1 MLRKLD
7 FAQVKDNLRRY
18 FKGSESFAGQ
28 PLPEV
33 GKSLIEDA
41 PRVVRLTIWGVIA
54 FFMFLILWAS
64 FAKVDEVTR
73 GEGKAIPSSKLQK
86 IQNLEG
92 GIIAQIYAKEGEI
105 VEVGQPL
112 LRLDETRFA
121 SNVGETEADRQAMA
135 LRVERLSAEVED
147 RPLNID
153 PELRKAAPNQTAS
166 EESLYQSRKQQLHD
180 EIAGLEQQLVQR
192 QQELREFNSKRAQ
205 YANSLQLLRQEIA
218 MSEPLV
224 AQGAVSQV
232 EILRLRRSEVEN
244 RGQMDATALAI
255 PRAEAAIREV
265 QSKIEE
271 TRGKF
276 RSDALTQLNEA
287 RTELNKATATG
298 KALDDR
304 VNRTLVTSP
313 VRGIIKQL
321 LVNTIGGVI
330 QPGSD
335 IVEIV
340 PLDDTLVIEAKILPK
355 DIAFLHPGQDATVKF
370 SAYDYTIYGGLKAKL
385 EQIGADTITDE
396 DKKTTYYL
404 IRLRTDRS
412 HLGSDAKPLLIIP
425 GMVATVDIMTG
436 EKTIMSYLLK
446 PIMKARSEALRER

>member
-1 MLRKLD
+1 MLHKLD
-7 FAQVKDNLRRY
+7 IGQFKDNLRRY
-18 FKGSESFAGQ
+18 FKGSDSLHGQ

-33 GKSLIEDA
+33 NKALIEDA

-54 FFMFLILWAS
+54 FFLFLIVWAS
-64 FAKVDEVTR
+64 FAEVDEVTR
-73 GEGKAIPSSKLQK
+73 GEGKAIPSSKVQK
-86 IQNLEG
+86 VQNLEG
-92 GIIAQIYAKEGEI
+92 GIVAQIYAKEGEV

-121 SNVGETEADRQAMA
+121 SNKGETEADRQAMA

-153 PELRKAAPNQTAS
+153 PELRKAAPSQAVS
-166 EESLYQSRKQQLHD
+166 EASLYESRKQQLHD
-180 EIAGLEQQLVQR
+180 EIAGLEAQLVQR

-205 YANSLQLLRQEIA
+205 YSNSLQLLREEIG

-224 AQGAVSQV
+224 AKGAVSQV
-232 EILRLRRSEVEN
+232 EILRLRRSEVET
-244 RGQMDATALAI
+244 RGEVDATSLAI
-255 PRAEAAIREV
+255 PRAEAAVREV

-287 RTELNKATATG
+287 RADLNKANATS

-304 VNRTLVTSP
+304 VHRTLVTSP
-313 VRGIIKQL
+313 VRGIVKQL
-321 LVNTIGGVI
+321 LVNTVGGVI

-335 IVEIV
+335 IIEIV

-355 DIAFLHPGQDATVKF
+355 DIAFLHPGQEATVKF
-370 SAYDYTIYGGLKAKL
+370 TAYDYTIYGGLKAKL

-396 DKKTTYYL
+396 DKKTTYYP
-404 IRLRTDRS
+404 IRLRTESS
-412 HLGSDAKPLLIIP
+412 HLGSDAKPLQIIP

-446 PIMKARSEALRER
+446 PIIKARTEALRER

>member
-1 MLRKLD
+1 MLHKLN
-7 FAQVKDNLRRY
+7 FARFKDQMRRY
-18 FKGSESFAGQ
+18 FKGSESMAGQ

-33 GKSLIEDA
+33 PKALIEDA

-54 FFMFLILWAS
+54 FFLFLIVWAC
-64 FAKVDEVTR
+64 FAPIDEVTR
-73 GEGKAIPSSKLQK
+73 GEGKAIPSSKVQK
-86 IQNLEG
+86 VQNLEG
-92 GIIAQIYAKEGEI
+92 GIVAQIYAKEGEI

-121 SNVGETEADRQAMA
+121 SNVGETEASRLAMA
-135 LRVERLSAEVED
+135 LRVQRLSAEVEGT
-147 RPLNID
+147 PLQID
-153 PELRKAAPNQTAS
+153 EELRKAAPNQAAD
-166 EESLYQSRKQQLHD
+166 ELSLYQSRRQQLQD
-180 EIAGLEQQLVQR
+180 EIGGLDQQLVQK

-205 YANSLQLLRQEIA
+205 YANSLQLLRQEIS

-224 AQGAVSQV
+224 ARGAISQV
-232 EILRLRRSEVEN
+232 EMLRLRRSEVET
-244 RGQMDATALAI
+244 RGQMDSTALAI
-255 PRAEAAIREV
+255 PRAEAAIKEV

-276 RSDALTQLNEA
+276 RSEALTQLNEA
-287 RTELNKATATG
+287 RTELNKATATS

-304 VNRTLVTSP
+304 VNRTMVTSP
-313 VRGIIKQL
+313 VRGIVKQL

-335 IVEIV
+335 IIEIV

-355 DIAFLHPGQDATVKF
+355 DIAFLHPGQEATVKF

-404 IRLRTDRS
+404 IRLRTDKS
-412 HLGSDAKPLLIIP
+412 HLGTDEKPLLIIP
-425 GMVATVDIMTG
+425 GMVATVDILTG
-436 EKTIMSYLLK
+436 KKTIMSYLLK
-446 PIMKARSEALRER
+446 PIIKARTEALRER

>member
-1 MLRKLD
+1 M
-7 FAQVKDNLRRY
+7 QIKDNLRRY
-18 FKGSESFAGQ
+18 FKGSESLAGQ

-54 FFMFLILWAS
+54 FFLFLILWAS

-92 GIIAQIYAKEGEI
+92 GIIAEIYAKEGEI

-121 SNVGETEADRQAMA
+121 SNKGETEADRQAMA

-153 PELRKAAPNQTAS
+153 DVLRKAAPNQAAN
-166 EESLYQSRKQQLHD
+166 EQSLYQSRKQQLRD
-180 EIAGLEQQLVQR
+180 EVAGLEQQLVQR

-205 YANSLQLLRQEIA
+205 YANSLQLLRQEIS

-224 AQGAVSQV
+224 AQGAISQV
-232 EILRLRRSEVEN
+232 EVLRLRRSEVEN
-244 RGQMDATALAI
+244 RGQLDATSLAI

-287 RTELNKATATG
+287 RTELNKATATS

-304 VNRTLVTSP
+304 VHRTLVTSP
-313 VRGIIKQL
+313 VRGIVKQL

-340 PLDDTLVIEAKILPK
+340 PLDDSLVIEAKILPK
-355 DIAFLHPGQDATVKF
+355 DIAFLHPGQVATVKF
-370 SAYDYTIYGGLKAKL
+370 TAYDYTIYGGLKAKL

-412 HLGSDAKPLLIIP
+412 HLGSDDKPLLIIP

-446 PIMKARSEALRER
+446 PIIKARTEALRER

>member
-1 MLRKLD
+1 MLHKID
-7 FAQVKDNLRRY
+7 MGQFKDNLKRY
-18 FKGSESFAGQ
+18 FRGSESLNGQ

-33 GKSLIEDA
+33 NKALIEDV

-54 FFMFLILWAS
+54 FFLFLIVWAS
-64 FAKVDEVTR
+64 FAPIDEVTR
-73 GEGKAIPSSKLQK
+73 GEGKAVPSSRVQK
-86 IQNLEG
+86 VQNLEG
-92 GIIAQIYAKEGEI
+92 GIVAEIFAKEGEL
-105 VEVGQPL
+105 VEVGEPL

-121 SNVGETEADRQAMA
+121 SNVGETEADRTAMA

-147 RPLNID
+147 LPLKID
-153 PELRKAAPNQTAS
+153 EELRKAAPSQAAN
-166 EESLYQSRKQQLHD
+166 EESLYQSRRQQLRD
-180 EIAGLEQQLVQR
+180 EIGGLEQQLVQR
-192 QQELREFNSKRAQ
+192 QQELREYTSKRAQ
-205 YANSLQLLRQEIA
+205 YANSLQLLRQEIS

-224 AQGAVSQV
+224 ARGAISQV
-232 EILRLRRSEVEN
+232 EILRLRRSEVET
-244 RGQMDATALAI
+244 RGEMDATALAI
-255 PRAEAAIREV
+255 PRAEAAIKEI

-287 RTELNKATATG
+287 RTDLNKATATG

-313 VRGIIKQL
+313 VRGVVNKL

-340 PLDDTLVIEAKILPK
+340 PMDDTLVIEAKILPK
-355 DIAFLHPGQDATVKF
+355 DIAFLHPGQEATVKF
-370 SAYDYTIYGGLKAKL
+370 TAYDYTIYGGLKAKL
-385 EQIGADTITDE
+385 EQISADTITDE

-404 IRLRTDRS
+404 IRLRTESS
-412 HLGSDAKPLLIIP
+412 HLGTDEKPLQIIP
-425 GMVATVDIMTG
+425 GMVATVDILTG
-436 EKTIMSYLLK
+436 KKTIMSYLLK

>member
-1 MLRKLD
+1 MLHKLD
-7 FAQVKDNLRRY
+7 FGVFKAGLRRY
-18 FKGSESFAGQ
+18 FKGSDSLHGQ

-33 GKSLIEDA
+33 NKALIEDA

-54 FFMFLILWAS
+54 FFLFLIVWAS
-64 FAKVDEVTR
+64 FAPIDEVTR
-73 GEGKAIPSSKLQK
+73 GEGKAIPSSKVQK
-86 IQNLEG
+86 VQNLEG
-92 GIIAQIYAKEGEI
+92 GIVAEIFAKEGQV

-112 LRLDETRFA
+112 LRLDETRFI
-121 SNVGETEADRQAMA
+121 SNKGETEAERVAMA
-135 LRVERLSAEVED
+135 LRVERLSAEVD
-147 RPLNID
+147 DSPLKID
-153 PELRKAAPNQTAS
+153 DKLREAAPSQAAS
-166 EESLYQSRKQQLHD
+166 EESLFASRRQQLND
-180 EIAGLEQQLVQR
+180 EINGLQQQLVQK

-205 YANSLQLLRQEIA
+205 YASSLQLLNQEIG

-224 AQGAVSQV
+224 ARGAISQV
-232 EILRLRRSEVEN
+232 EILRLRRSEVET
-244 RGQMDATALAI
+244 RGELSATELAI
-255 PRAEAAIREV
+255 PRAEAAVKEV

-287 RTELNKATATG
+287 RTDLNKATATT

-313 VRGIIKQL
+313 VRGIVKQL

-335 IVEIV
+335 IIEIV

-355 DIAFLHPGQDATVKF
+355 DIAFLHPGQEAMVKF
-370 SAYDYTIYGGLKAKL
+370 TAYDYTIYGGLEAKL

-404 IRLRTDRS
+404 IRLRTEKS
-412 HLGSDAKPLLIIP
+412 HLGSDAKPLEIIP

-436 EKTIMSYLLK
+436 KKTIMSYLLK
-446 PIMKARSEALRER
+446 PIIKARTEALRER

>member
-1 MLRKLD
+1 MGQL
-7 FAQVKDNLRRY
+7 KDNLRRY
-18 FKGSESFAGQ
+18 FKGSESLSGQ

-33 GKSLIEDA
+33 NKALIEDA

-54 FFMFLILWAS
+54 FFLFLIVWAC
-64 FAKVDEVTR
+64 FAPIDEVTR
-73 GEGKAIPSSKLQK
+73 GEGKAIPSSKVQK

-92 GIIAQIYAKEGEI
+92 GIVAEIFAKEGEV

-121 SNVGETEADRQAMA
+121 SNKGETEADRVAMA

-147 RPLNID
+147 VPLKID
-153 PELRKAAPNQTAS
+153 DKLRESSPNQAAS
-166 EESLYQSRKQQLHD
+166 EESLYQSRRQQLHD

-192 QQELREFNSKRAQ
+192 QQELREYNSKRAQ
-205 YANSLQLLRQEIA
+205 YASGLQLLRQEIA

-224 AQGAVSQV
+224 AKGA
-232 EILRLRRSEVEN
+232 I

-255 PRAEAAIREV
+255 PRAEAAVKEI

-287 RTELNKATATG
+287 RTELSKATATS

-313 VRGIIKQL
+313 VRGVVKQL

-330 QPGSD
+330 QPGDD

-340 PLDDTLVIEAKILPK
+340 PLNDSLVIEAKILPK
-355 DIAFLHPGQDATVKF
+355 DIAFLHPGQEATVKF
-370 SAYDYTIYGGLKAKL
+370 TAYDYTIYGGLKAKL

-412 HLGSDAKPLLIIP
+412 HLGTDEKPLLIIP

-436 EKTIMSYLLK
+436 KKTIMSYLLK
-446 PIMKARSEALRER
+446 PIIKAQSEALRER

>member
-1 MLRKLD
+1 VSHKLD

-54 FFMFLILWAS
+54 FFMFLIIWAS

-92 GIIAQIYAKEGEI
+92 GIIAEIYAKEGEI

-147 RPLNID
+147 RPLSID

-304 VNRTLVTSP
+304 VSRTLVTSP

-355 DIAFLHPGQDATVKF
+355 DIAFLHPGQEATVKF

>member
-1 MLRKLD
+1 MSR
-7 FAQVKDNLRRY
+7 FKDNLRSY
-18 FKGSESFAGQ
+18 FKGAETFAGE

-33 GKSLIEDA
+33 RKSLVEDA
-41 PRVVRLTIWGVIA
+41 PRVARLTIWGVIA
-54 FFMFLILWAS
+54 FFLFLIVWAS
-64 FAKVDEVTR
+64 LAPIDEVTR

-92 GIIAQIYAKEGEI
+92 GIIAEIYAKEGEI

-121 SNVGETEADRQAMA
+121 SNVGETEADRLAMA
-135 LRVERLSAEVED
+135 MRVERLSAEVED
-147 RPLNID
+147 RPLQID
-153 PELRKAAPNQTAS
+153 DVLRKAAPHQAS
-166 EESLYQSRKQQLHD
+166 NEESLFQSRRQQLHD
-180 EIAGLEQQLVQR
+180 EIGGLEQQLVQR
-192 QQELREFNSKRAQ
+192 QQELREFNSKRGQ
-205 YANSLQLLRQEIA
+205 YANSLQLLRQEIG

-224 AQGAVSQV
+224 AQGAISQV
-232 EILRLRRSEVEN
+232 EVLRLRRSEVEN
-244 RGQMDATALAI
+244 RGQLDATTLAI
-255 PRAEAAIREV
+255 PRAEAAIKEV

-276 RSDALTQLNEA
+276 RSEALTQLNEA
-287 RTELNKATATG
+287 RTELSKATATG

-313 VRGIIKQL
+313 VRGIVKQL

-335 IVEIV
+335 IIEIV
-340 PLDDTLVIEAKILPK
+340 PLDDTLVVEAKILPK
-355 DIAFLHPGQDATVKF
+355 DIAFLHPGQEATVKF
-370 SAYDYTIYGGLKAKL
+370 TAYDYTIYGGLKAKL

-412 HLGSDAKPLLIIP
+412 HLGTDEKPLLIIP

-436 EKTIMSYLLK
+436 KKTIMSYLLK
-446 PIMKARSEALRER
+446 PIVKARSEALRER

>member
-1 MLRKLD
+1 MLHKLD
-7 FAQVKDNLRRY
+7 MGRFKDNLRRY
-18 FKGSESFAGQ
+18 FKGSESLAGQ

-33 GKSLIEDA
+33 NKALIEDA

-54 FFMFLILWAS
+54 FFLFLIVWAS
-64 FAKVDEVTR
+64 VAPIDEVTR
-73 GEGKAIPSSKLQK
+73 GEGKAIPSSKVQK

-92 GIIAQIYAKEGEI
+92 GIVAEIFAKEGEI

-121 SNVGETEADRQAMA
+121 SNVDETEASRLAMA
-135 LRVERLSAEVED
+135 LRVQRLNAEVED
-147 RPLNID
+147 KPLQID
-153 PELRKAAPNQTAS
+153 KELRKAAPSQAANEQ
-166 EESLYQSRKQQLHD
+166 SLYLSRRQQLQD
-180 EIAGLEQQLVQR
+180 EIGGLQQQLVQK

-224 AQGAVSQV
+224 AQGAISQV
-232 EILRLRRSEVEN
+232 EVLRLRRAEVEN
-244 RGQMDATALAI
+244 RGQMDSTALAI
-255 PRAEAAIREV
+255 PRAEAAIKEV
-265 QSKIEE
+265 ESKIEE

-276 RSDALTQLNEA
+276 R
-287 RTELNKATATG
+287 TELNKATATS

-304 VNRTLVTSP
+304 VHRTMVTSP
-313 VRGIIKQL
+313 VRGIVKQL

-335 IVEIV
+335 IIEIV

-355 DIAFLHPGQDATVKF
+355 DIAFLHPGQEATVKF
-370 SAYDYTIYGGLKAKL
+370 TAYDYTIYGGMKAKL

-404 IRLRTDRS
+404 IKLRTEKS
-412 HLGSDAKPLLIIP
+412 HLGSDEKPLLIIP

-436 EKTIMSYLLK
+436 KKTIMSYLLK
-446 PIMKARSEALRER
+446 PIIKARSEALRER